1 MFAYRIERK
10 EIIVMIKKTSSND
23 ARLKR
28 HARMRN
34 KLSGTSEFPR
44 LCVFRS
50 NKNIYAQIIDD
61 VSGKTLA
68 SASSL
73 EKGFEAGESK
83 KETAK
88 KVGAVIAKKAVEAN
102 IKSVVFDRGGYQ
114 YHGRV
119 KELAEGAREGGLEF

>member
-1 MFAYRIERK
+1 
-10 EIIVMIKKTSSND
+10 MINKISSND
-23 ARLKR
+23 ARKKR
-28 HARMRN
+28 HARMRT
-34 KLSGTSEFPR
+34 KLAGTPDMPR

-61 VSGKTLA
+61 ASGKTLV
-68 SASSL
+68 SASSI
-73 EKGFEAGESK
+73 EKDFEAGGTK

-88 KVGAVIAKKAVEAN
+88 KVGIAIGKKAAGAN

-119 KELAEGAREGGLEF
+119 KELADGAREGGLEF

>member
-1 MFAYRIERK
+1 
-10 EIIVMIKKTSSND
+10 MINKVSSND
-23 ARLKR
+23 ARKKR
-28 HARMRN
+28 HERIRN
-34 KLSGTSEFPR
+34 KLSGTPAAPR

-50 NKNIYAQIIDD
+50 NSNIYAQIIDD
-61 VSGKTLA
+61 ESRVTLV
-68 SASSL
+68 SASSI
-73 EKGFEAGESK
+73 EKGFEAGAGK

-88 KVGAVIAKKAVEAN
+88 KVGAAIAKKAADAG